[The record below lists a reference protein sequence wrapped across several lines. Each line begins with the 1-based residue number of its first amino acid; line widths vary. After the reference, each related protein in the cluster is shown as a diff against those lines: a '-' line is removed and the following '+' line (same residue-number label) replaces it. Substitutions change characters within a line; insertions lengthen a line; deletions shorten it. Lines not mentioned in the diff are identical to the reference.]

1 MKYYNGRKI
10 QLKINKKNLWMDS
23 DEESRKLNADDILKK
38 FEEAKNYFEEENNNN
53 NNINNNNNN
62 NNINNNNNNNNDNNN
77 NDNNINSDN
86 NNINNNN
93 NNNNLNI
100 ELNTHLDKEI
110 INKIIKENNQENE
123 IIGQKKFREDK
134 FKLNPEEKKL
144 YQQLNI
150 NPKEAHLFAKYIK
163 EGKRIPRRG
172 EVGITSEQIAYYES
186 VGYVMSGSRH
196 KKMNAIR
203 QKIEGKVY
211 STEDKRALVLF
222 NLEESLKKEKK
233 IIDNFKTII
242 NNNKINNNNNS

>member
-1 MKYYNGRKI
+1 MKYYKGRKI

-62 NNINNNNNNNNDNNN
+62 NINNNNNNNNDNNN
-77 NDNNINSDN
+77 KDNNINSDN

>member
-62 NNINNNNNNNNDNNN
+62 NINNNNNNNDNNN

-86 NNINNNN
+86 NNINNNI

-242 NNNKINNNNNS
+242 NNNKINNNNNNNS

>member
-53 NNINNNNNN
+53 NKINIENNNNNNINNNDNDNNNNN
-62 NNINNNNNNNNDNNN
+62 NNINNNNNNN
-77 NDNNINSDN
+77 I
-86 NNINNNN
+86 N

-110 INKIIKENNQENE
+110 INKIIKESNQENE

-242 NNNKINNNNNS
+242 NNNNNINNNNKNS

>member
-1 MKYYNGRKI
+1 MRNNERI
-10 QLKINKKNLWMDS
+10 EIKINKKNLWMDS
-23 DEESRKLNADDILKK
+23 DEETKNLSVNEILNKFDEVKKILD
-38 FEEAKNYFEEENNNN
+38 EEENENNNNNNNNIENNNINNENNNNNNENNN

-62 NNINNNNNNNNDNNN
+62 NNNNT
-77 NDNNINSDN
+77 
-86 NNINNNN
+86 
-93 NNNNLNI
+93 LNV
-100 ELNTHLDKEI
+100 ELNNHIENEI
-110 INKIIKENNQENE
+110 INKIIKETQENSQLT
-123 IIGQKKFREDK
+123 GQKKFREDK
-134 FKLNPEEKKL
+134 YKLNAEEKKL

-172 EVGITSEQIAYYES
+172 EVGITAEQIAYYES

-211 STEDKRALVLF
+211 STEDKRALALF
-222 NLEESLKKEKK
+222 NLEESLKKEKN

-242 NNNKINNNNNS
+242 NNNNINNINNNK

>member
-1 MKYYNGRKI
+1 MKYYNERKF

-23 DEESRKLNADDILKK
+23 DEESRKLNTDDILKK

-62 NNINNNNNNNNDNNN
+62 NINNNNNNDNNN

>member
-62 NNINNNNNNNNDNNN
+62 NINNNNNNNNDNNN
-77 NDNNINSDN
+77 KDNNINSDN